1 MGLGIRC
8 LRAGDGV
15 CMGRGWGHP
24 GHHPTAVSP
33 KAPQLEFQGC
43 PFITGRVM
51 GQSPCQLRNSSPD
64 EKEYH
69 TRPSSSILGKAR
81 ARRIQLA
88 WPAPSALCTRRQ
100 PVRAKDQ
107 AWVQL
112 GGAVRPELVDGNHTS
127 WPNLKTRLWRCPLQ
141 RGKAVIPHPGLQQEV
156 APEQRGYHHLLSAQ
170 LGREPQSLLL
180 DRGEGQPGGQQRLP
194 LLFPFPK
201 WHFLSFFF
209 SFFFSFFLFRTTPVA
224 YGSSQSR
231 E

>member
-1 MGLGIRC
+1 MVRSVQRLSCHHLHPPGTGVLTHRAWVQMPSWGRGIMGLGIRC
-8 LRAGDGV
+8 LGAGDGV
-15 CMGRGWGHP
+15 CMGHGWGHP

-64 EKEYH
+64 EKEYQ

-88 WPAPSALCTRRQ
+88 WPAPSALCTRTQ

-112 GGAVRPELVDGNHTS
+112 GGAV
-127 WPNLKTRLWRCPLQ
+127 
-141 RGKAVIPHPGLQQEV
+141 
-156 APEQRGYHHLLSAQ
+156 
-170 LGREPQSLLL
+170 
-180 DRGEGQPGGQQRLP
+180 
-194 LLFPFPK
+194 
-201 WHFLSFFF
+201 
-209 SFFFSFFLFRTTPVA
+209 
-224 YGSSQSR
+224 
-231 E
+231 